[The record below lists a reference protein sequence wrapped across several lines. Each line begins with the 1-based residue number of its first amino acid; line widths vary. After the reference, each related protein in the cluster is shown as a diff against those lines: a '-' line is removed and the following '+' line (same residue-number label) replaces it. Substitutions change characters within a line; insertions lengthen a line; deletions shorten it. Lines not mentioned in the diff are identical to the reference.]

1 MNDGERP
8 LPGLSRIVLSG
19 GCSYIVNAIFDE
31 CVFLFILIVG
41 AGDKVVKLH
50 TCIFRGIG
58 RKEGVVI

>member
-1 MNDGERP
+1 MP

-19 GCSYIVNAIFDE
+19 GCILYMLFDE